1 MGAFLYAFKMIMKL
15 KNKNFLYLMGLC
27 CLTILVYLPS
37 LKGGFLLDDFH
48 NLAGMTKYGSLNQWE
63 NAKLF
68 VFGGNAGPTGRPIS
82 LASFAI
88 TASAWSDHPYIF
100 KIINLLIHLLCGVFL
115 YLATKQVLGLYG
127 YSENKIASITLI
139 SCAIWML
146 HPFMVSTTAYVIQ
159 RMTQLA
165 ALFTFMGIWAYL
177 YGRSYLALNEYKAY
191 IVMTMSLV
199 CFTTLATFS
208 KENGVLLPFLILVIE
223 FCNPNR
229 TTKIVWQWKAIFLI
243 LPSLIIICYLL
254 SLLNFSENRWIIRNF
269 NQIERLLTEPRI
281 LFDYLYRLYIP
292 SFEANGL
299 YQDGYVVSKTL
310 FEPISTIV
318 AIIGL
323 LLILVVSIVYKKKI
337 PLFSLGILFFLVSHV
352 IESTVVGLELYFEHR
367 NYASSAFL
375 FLSISAL
382 IFSIKE
388 NHSVRAYTGG
398 VSVVLVIL
406 CFFTYQRATLWSNT
420 ENLKIYW
427 SQNNPYSPR
436 AQVELA
442 GYYLIKN
449 DVKKSIQILE
459 DALEKRPDSSLLS
472 IRLLRHK
479 IDAGIITAK
488 DYQWLAEIIV
498 SQRPEWQAI
507 EDLKLL
513 VKQTIADPLLTVQ
526 FGDEMINV
534 LNTMQ
539 QKSKFKFIKNF
550 NQIANYEKGIL
561 YLASKQD
568 EKAVEIFEK
577 NYSKYQNID
586 LGLSMV
592 GELLAYHQIESARN
606 FLKNTMN
613 VEAIE
618 FTEKQEEAFLILVNH
633 IHLHDQGN

>member
-1 MGAFLYAFKMIMKL
+1 MKF
-15 KNKNFLYLMGLC
+15 KNKNILYLACIC

-37 LKGGFLLDDFH
+37 LKGGFILDDFH
-48 NLAGMTKYGSLNQWE
+48 NLAEMTKYGDLNQWE
-63 NAKLF
+63 NSKQF
-68 VFGGNAGPTGRPIS
+68 IFNGSAGPTGRPIS

-88 TASAWSDHPYIF
+88 TASAWPDHPYIF

-115 YLATKQVLGLYG
+115 YFATKQVLKLYG

-191 IVMTMSLV
+191 IVMTISLV

-243 LPSLIIICYLL
+243 LPSLTIIFYLL

-269 NQIERLLTEPRI
+269 NQVERLLTEPRI
-281 LFDYLYRLYIP
+281 LFDYLYHLYIP
-292 SFEANGL
+292 SFEGNGL
-299 YQDGYVVSKTL
+299 YQDGYIISKIL
-310 FEPISTIV
+310 FEPTSTIF

-323 LLILVVSIVYKKKI
+323 LIILLFSIAYKKKI
-337 PLFSLGILFFLVSHV
+337 PLVSLGILFFFVSHL

-375 FLSISAL
+375 FLPIAAL
-382 IFSIKE
+382 IFKSKE
-388 NHSVRAYTGG
+388 RYSVQAYQCT
-398 VSVVLVIL
+398 VTLLLLIL
-406 CFFTYQRATLWSNT
+406 CFFTYQRSVLWSNT
-420 ENLKIYW
+420 ENLKLYW
-427 SQNNPYSPR
+427 SQNNLYSPR

-442 GYYLIKN
+442 RYYLIEN
-449 DVKKSIQILE
+449 DANKSIQILE
-459 DALEKRPDSSLLS
+459 KALEKRPDSSLLA

-479 IDAGIITAK
+479 IDAGIITAR
-488 DYQWLAEIIV
+488 DYQWLAEVIV
-498 SQRPEWQAI
+498 TQRPEGQAI

-513 VKQTIADPLLTVQ
+513 IRQTTADPDLAAQ
-526 FGDEMINV
+526 FSDDMINV
-534 LNTMQ
+534 LDVMV
-539 QKSKFKFIKNF
+539 QKSRFKFIRNF
-550 NQIANYEKGIL
+550 NQTADYEKGVL
-561 YLASKQD
+561 YLVSQQNERAI
-568 EKAVEIFEK
+568 ETFEK
-577 NYSKYQNID
+577 NYIKYKNVD

-606 FLKNTMN
+606 FLKNTMK
-613 VEAIE
+613 VAEIQLSK
-618 FTEKQEEAFLILVNH
+618 KQEEAFLILINH
-633 IHLHDQGN
+633 IYEHDQGKQYD